1 MNNIKRL
8 KRRQQQYRIL
18 MQTLII
24 LCFVIAISFILI
36 INLFGKS
43 EKDSSF
49 TAAFS
54 ENSNEVSASTE
65 SGNEAGQPNGNGN
78 AAGVSTENNNAAS
91 AFTENNQNNDFQDKN
106 WSLILVNRDHPL
118 PDNYT
123 IDTVTLS
130 NGQMVDARMYPYLQE
145 MFDDMRAEGI
155 YPEVVS
161 GWRTYEKQQQLM
173 EEKIQEYVTEGYSYD
188 EAKTKAKEWVAIPG
202 TSEHQLGLAVDINA
216 DGVNSYGYEVYDW
229 LLENAW
235 KYGFVK
241 RYPEDKTEI
250 TGIINEPWHYRY
262 VGYDAAKE
270 MTEKGL
276 CLEEY
281 AADISEGP

>member
-8 KRRQQQYRIL
+8 KRQQQQYRIL
-18 MQTLII
+18 MQSLII
-24 LCFVIAISFILI
+24 LCFVIAISFILL
-36 INLFGKS
+36 INLFGKPD
-43 EKDSSF
+43 KASSS

-54 ENSNEVSASTE
+54 ENSNEVSDFPE
-65 SGNEAGQPNGNGN
+65 GGNEAGEASESSN
-78 AAGVSTENNNAAS
+78 AAG
-91 AFTENNQNNDFQDKN
+91 AFTENNQTNDFQDKN

-130 NGQMVDARMYPYLQE
+130 NGQIVDERIYPYLQK
-145 MFDDMRAEGI
+145 MFDDMRSEGI

-173 EEKIQEYVTEGYSYD
+173 DEKIQEYAAEGYSYE
-188 EAKTKAKEWVAIPG
+188 EAVAKAEKWVAIPG

-216 DGVNSYGYEVYDW
+216 DGINSYGDEVYGW

-270 MTEKGL
+270 MTEKNL

-281 AADISEGP
+281 VN

>member
-1 MNNIKRL
+1 MSNIKRR
-8 KRRQQQYRIL
+8 KNQYRIL
-18 MQTLII
+18 MQALII
-24 LCFVIAISFILI
+24 LCFVIAVSFVLL

-43 EKDSSF
+43 DKNSSY
-49 TAAFS
+49 TSVFS
-54 ENSNEVSASTE
+54 ESSNDVGTNEIILDAQASTE
-65 SGNEAGQPNGNGN
+65 NKQNDD
-78 AAGVSTENNNAAS
+78 
-91 AFTENNQNNDFQDKN
+91 FQNND
-106 WSLILVNRDHPL
+106 WYLILVNRDHPL

-123 IDTVTLS
+123 INTVTLS
-130 NGQMVDARMYPYLQE
+130 NGQIVDARMYPYLQE
-145 MFDDMRAEGI
+145 MFDDMRADGI

-173 EEKIQEYVTEGYSYD
+173 DEKIQEYVSEGYSYED
-188 EAKTKAKEWVAIPG
+188 AKAKAEEWVAVPG

-270 MTEKGL
+270 MTEKNL

-281 AADISEGP
+281 VK

>member
-1 MNNIKRL
+1 MNNIKNR
-8 KRRQQQYRIL
+8 KKQQRIL
-18 MQTLII
+18 RQVLII
-24 LCFVIAISFILI
+24 LCIAIAFSFVLF
-36 INLFGKS
+36 INLSGKLD
-43 EKDSSF
+43 KSSSH

-54 ENSNEVSASTE
+54 KINNDVSIGEVILDTLASTE
-65 SGNEAGQPNGNGN
+65 S
-78 AAGVSTENNNAAS
+78 S
-91 AFTENNQNNDFQDKN
+91 QNNFQSND
-106 WSLILVNRDHPL
+106 WALILVNRDHPL
-118 PDNYT
+118 PVDYT

-130 NGQMVDARMYPYLQE
+130 NGQIVDARMYPYLQE

-173 EEKIQEYVTEGYSYD
+173 EEKIQEYAAEGYSYED
-188 EAKTKAKEWVAIPG
+188 AKAKAEEWVALPG

-229 LLENAW
+229 LLENSW

-270 MTEKGL
+270 MTEKNL

-281 AADISEGP
+281 VN

>member
-1 MNNIKRL
+1 MSNTKKR
-8 KRRQQQYRIL
+8 KKQSRIL
-18 MQTLII
+18 RQMLII
-24 LCFVIAISFILI
+24 LCIVIAASFILL
-36 INLFGKS
+36 INLLGKS
-43 EKDSSF
+43 DKNASY
-49 TAAFS
+49 TTVFS
-54 ENSNEVSASTE
+54 ENGSDAGTGKINLEASE
-65 SGNEAGQPNGNGN
+65 PAEDS
-78 AAGVSTENNNAAS
+78 
-91 AFTENNQNNDFQDKN
+91 QNDDFQDN
-106 WSLILVNRDHPL
+106 DWMLILVNKDHPL

-130 NGQMVDARMYPYLQE
+130 NGQIVDARMYPYLQE

-173 EEKIQEYVTEGYSYD
+173 DEKIQEYIAEGYSD
-188 EAKTKAKEWVAIPG
+188 EEAKEKAEEWVAIPG
-202 TSEHQLGLAVDINA
+202 TSEHQLGLAIDINA

-229 LLENAW
+229 LFENAW

-270 MTEKGL
+270 MTEHNL

-281 AADISEGP
+281 VKTLPH

>member
-1 MNNIKRL
+1 MNNISRL
-8 KRRQQQYRIL
+8 RRRQKQYHIL
-18 MQTLII
+18 MQALII
-24 LCFVIAISFILI
+24 LFFVIAISFVLL

-43 EKDSSF
+43 DKNSSY

-54 ENSNEVSASTE
+54 ENSNEVSVFPE
-65 SGNEAGQPNGNGN
+65 SGNEAGESSENSPNYFQ
-78 AAGVSTENNNAAS
+78 S
-91 AFTENNQNNDFQDKN
+91 ND
-106 WSLILVNRDHPL
+106 WALILVNRDHPL
-118 PDNYT
+118 PVDYT

-130 NGQMVDARMYPYLQE
+130 NGQIVDARMYPYLQE

-161 GWRTYEKQQQLM
+161 GWRTCEKQQQLM
-173 EEKIQEYVTEGYSYD
+173 EEKIQEYAAEGYSYED
-188 EAKTKAKEWVAIPG
+188 AKAKAEEWVALPG

-229 LLENAW
+229 LLENSW

-270 MTEKGL
+270 MTEKNL

-281 AADISEGP
+281 VN